1 MATNVQESRRPS
13 LSVEA
18 MGRKTSLST
27 VQTVTI
33 PTGAETVILQAV
45 TKDVRVTL
53 DGSTPSHGGGTP
65 TGFILYAGQP
75 AVEYPIASDTVIK
88 AIETS
93 ASAELQYWFKKYN

>member
-13 LSVEA
+13 LSVGVI
-18 MGRKTSLST
+18 GRKTDLST

-33 PTGAETVILQAV
+33 PAGSDLIYMQAI
-45 TKDVRVTL
+45 TKDVRITL
-53 DGSTPSHGGGTP
+53 EGSTPSHGGGTP

-93 ASAELQYWFKKYN
+93 ASAELQYLFKKYN